1 MARSLSPS
9 QAREELRKGA
19 QLADVRE
26 RAEWDAER
34 LEGGVLVPMSGL
46 PDAAGGLD
54 RSRPVLTLCT
64 AGVRAAKA
72 AGLLE
77 AQGFRDVAV
86 MDGGL
91 DAWKAAG
98 LPVVL
103 GRAGGW
109 TLEMQVRLGAGL
121 LTLAGAALGAL
132 VHPGFF
138 GLCAFVGAGL
148 TFAALTGYCGMAFVL
163 LRMPWNRSGGGPR

>member
-1 MARSLSPS
+1 MAATLPPPR
-9 QAREELRKGA
+9 AREALARGA

-34 LEGGVLVPMSGL
+34 LEGAVLVPMSGL
-46 PDAAGGLD
+46 PGSASALD
-54 RSRPVLTLCT
+54 KARPVLTLCT

-72 AGLLE
+72 AELLE

-86 MDGGL
+86 VAGGL

-109 TLEMQVRLGAGL
+109 TLERQVRLGAGL
-121 LTLAGAALGAL
+121 LTLAGAALGWL
-132 VHPGFF
+132 VHPGFY

-148 TFAALTGYCGMAFVL
+148 SFAALTGRCGMAFVL
-163 LRMPWNRSGGGPR
+163 LRMPWNRSAGGSC

>member
-1 MARSLSPS
+1 MTKTLTPA
-9 QAREELRKGA
+9 QAREALSAGA
-19 QLADVRE
+19 QLVDVRE

-34 LEGGVLVPMSGL
+34 LEGAVLAPMSGL
-46 PDAAGGLD
+46 PGSASSLD
-54 RSRPVLTLCT
+54 GSRPVLTLCT

-72 AGLLE
+72 AELLE

-86 MDGGL
+86 VAGGL

-109 TLEMQVRLGAGL
+109 TLERQVRLGAGL
-121 LTLAGAALGAL
+121 LTLTGAALGYLA
-132 VHPGFF
+132 HPGYFA
-138 GLCAFVGAGL
+138 LCAFVGAGL
-148 TFAALTGYCGMAFVL
+148 TFAALTGRCGMAFVL
-163 LRMPWNRSGGGPR
+163 LRMPWNRSAGGSC